1 MKCRNCNADLPDNS
15 RFCSVCGAQQG
26 TTPQV
31 PAPPQNGQFPVY
43 QKSRTAYRLLA
54 FFFGGLGIHNFY
66 AGYVTRG
73 IIQLVLTLTGVFAIV
88 SCIWAFIEIF
98 VVDRDAQGMP
108 MKPGGCGCLLLVAL
122 LPLLLTIISGMVLLP
137 SLQTARESARRSYC
151 LSSLKQIG
159 LAVQQYALDNKG
171 HFPADMRTLK
181 ENDYLSDPDCYI
193 CPSSSEQPSCG
204 SSFAT
209 NYIYFGRG
217 ITLDVAD
224 IPIAMDAPRNHHIF
238 YKNPRNYR
246 NFVNILY
253 SDGHARGWGL
263 PRDMSSCVEILNEL
277 HSGLADSEA
286 GRIVLENARKADM
299 AL

>member
-1 MKCRNCNADLPDNS
+1 
-15 RFCSVCGAQQG
+15 
-26 TTPQV
+26 
-31 PAPPQNGQFPVY
+31 
-43 QKSRTAYRLLA
+43 
-54 FFFGGLGIHNFY
+54 
-66 AGYVTRG
+66 
-73 IIQLVLTLTGVFAIV
+73 
-88 SCIWAFIEIF
+88 
-98 VVDRDAQGMP
+98 
-108 MKPGGCGCLLLVAL
+108 
-122 LPLLLTIISGMVLLP
+122 
-137 SLQTARESARRSYC
+137 
-151 LSSLKQIG
+151 
-159 LAVQQYALDNKG
+159 
-171 HFPADMRTLK
+171 TLK
-181 ENDYLSDPDCYI
+181 EKDYLSDPARYI
-193 CPSSSEQPSCG
+193 CLSAKQASCG